1 MHRIAFAIML
11 GLWILSAAPAIAQK
25 YMTRTGQI
33 YFYGSTPLESIEAYN
48 HAVAAAL
55 DLGSGELVFQVPIR
69 SFIFEK
75 ALMQEHFNE
84 NYMESDR
91 YPRAEFKGKLVD
103 SPKEYAKSGTYSV
116 EAEGIMT
123 IHGVSRKLRIPGT
136 LKREDDLV
144 QVLAEFEVVPGD
156 YEIAIPKLVENKIAR
171 VIDVKVNA
179 TLEKHQKGK

>member
-1 MHRIAFAIML
+1 
-11 GLWILSAAPAIAQK
+11 
-25 YMTRTGQI
+25 MTRTGQI

-123 IHGVSRKLRIPGT
+123 IHG
-136 LKREDDLV
+136 
-144 QVLAEFEVVPGD
+144 
-156 YEIAIPKLVENKIAR
+156 
-171 VIDVKVNA
+171 
-179 TLEKHQKGK
+179 

>member
-1 MHRIAFAIML
+1 MKTRPTMHRIAFAIML

-75 ALMQEHFNE
+75 RSEEHTSELQSRE
-84 NYMESDR
+84 N
-91 YPRAEFKGKLVD
+91 LVC
-103 SPKEYAKSGTYSV
+103 
-116 EAEGIMT
+116 
-123 IHGVSRKLRIPGT
+123 RL
-136 LKREDDLV
+136 
-144 QVLAEFEVVPGD
+144 
-156 YEIAIPKLVENKIAR
+156 
-171 VIDVKVNA
+171 
-179 TLEKHQKGK
+179 